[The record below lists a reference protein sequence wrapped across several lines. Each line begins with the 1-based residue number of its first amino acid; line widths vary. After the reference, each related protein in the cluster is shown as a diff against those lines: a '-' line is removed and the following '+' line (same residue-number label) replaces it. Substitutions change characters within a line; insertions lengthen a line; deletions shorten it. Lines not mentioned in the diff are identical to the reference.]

1 MLVAAHL
8 KVYSHKVAADKQSQ
22 MRTSC
27 SMQVLLQV
35 LQVALIHLEGFQISE
50 FSPHPR
56 AFFTGIRIFACV
68 KNYWLEAEVA

>member
-1 MLVAAHL
+1 
-8 KVYSHKVAADKQSQ
+8 
-22 MRTSC
+22 
-27 SMQVLLQV
+27 MQVLLQV